1 LLSPAAVL
9 YPLAFLTGAL
19 ALGGVAAGMLLGHW
33 YLIDLGLSI
42 VPLRRLFT
50 YFVTVLL
57 VHIAVLVLTMSAMA
71 LAPAPGP
78 AAVATLWQDHAPL
91 LAARFLLG
99 PVAALGLGLMIHR
112 TLQIPQTMAAT
123 GLFYIAILFVM
134 VGEILGRLILFR
146 TSLPL

>member
-1 LLSPAAVL
+1 
-9 YPLAFLTGAL
+9 
-19 ALGGVAAGMLLGHW
+19 M
-33 YLIDLGLSI
+33 
-42 VPLRRLFT
+42 RRLFR
-50 YFVTVLL
+50 YFVAVVVAHVIVLGVTML
-57 VHIAVLVLTMSAMA
+57 AMGLT
-71 LAPAPGP
+71 PGP
-78 AAVATLWQDHAPL
+78 GTAAATSLWRDHAPL

-99 PVAALGLGLMIHR
+99 PLAALALGWMIHR